1 MGRRLGHYNPD
12 FAYTNHTLLPEAL
25 ETWPARYFARLLPRH
40 LQIIYEINRRF
51 MEFARSRFGDDQ
63 AKLDKLTIV
72 HGDGDNQIIR
82 MANLSIV
89 GSFSVN
95 GVAKIHSELVK
106 TQLVPEFYELW
117 PEKFGNVTNGITPR
131 RWLLHANTALS
142 DLIDSKIGDSWVTQ
156 LEDLRKLEDFVDD
169 KKFIKDFDAIKTSNK
184 ERLSKII
191 FRTTGVMVD
200 PNSMFIVHAKRIH
213 EYKRQLMTILQVIGD
228 YLAIVKDNVQPTVKK
243 PTFLPERQR
252 RRITLPNLSLS
263 LSTMWP
269 MLSTTTRKS
278 TT

>member
-1 MGRRLGHYNPD
+1 M
-12 FAYTNHTLLPEAL
+12 
-25 ETWPARYFARLLPRH
+25 
-40 LQIIYEINRRF
+40 
-51 MEFARSRFGDDQ
+51 
-63 AKLDKLTIV
+63 
-72 HGDGDNQIIR
+72 
-82 MANLSIV
+82 
-89 GSFSVN
+89 
-95 GVAKIHSELVK
+95 
-106 TQLVPEFYELW
+106 
-117 PEKFGNVTNGITPR
+117 
-131 RWLLHANTALS
+131 LHANTALS

-243 PTFLPERQR
+243 TYIFAGKAAPSYNFAKL
-252 RRITLPNLSLS
+252 IIKLINNVANVVNND
-263 LSTMWP
+263 
-269 MLSTTTRKS
+269 RKS